1 MFTARAHL
9 VTPTHSTNHAEGHFT
24 NVAWDQ
30 WEMQHYKKW
39 RGWRPQSSKRRWKK
53 TKNMS
58 EPAKRAGKEVFEPK
72 IEETQRQ
79 KRDSSPLYVA
89 KVEI

>member
-1 MFTARAHL
+1 
-9 VTPTHSTNHAEGHFT
+9 
-24 NVAWDQ
+24 
-30 WEMQHYKKW
+30 
-39 RGWRPQSSKRRWKK
+39 
-53 TKNMS
+53 MS